1 MVYLRYNWVLGI
13 PQMADIEEIKSKLDI
28 VDVIASYV
36 PDLKKA
42 GANYKACCPFHSE
55 KTPSFTV
62 NPSLQ
67 IFKCFGCGKAGDVIK
82 FIEEVEHTDFTDA
95 LKIAAEKAGVELT
108 QNISPRDQKE
118 RKEKEQLLNANLLT
132 AKFYNYIIMQHK
144 SGKKGLDYAM
154 QKREIDIERIK
165 DFMVGFAPNLPT
177 NLKSFLVAK
186 GFVVSDLVRWGLLV
200 ERNGQV
206 IDKFRDRV
214 MQPIF
219 NLKGEVV
226 AFSGRYIGTVKEA
239 PKYLNSPETPVYKKN
254 EMLYGLYQ
262 AKDFLKENNF
272 LILVEGNIDILSSH
286 RVGIGNIVAPLGTAF
301 TVNQAKLIKR
311 FAETVYFSF
320 DTDEAGLKA
329 LIRGMG
335 IAEEIE
341 LKHKVIDLTGYQDA
355 DELIRKDPENW
366 PERIKNAKQTM
377 DYLIEYF
384 TKELDMGSAE
394 GKSTFEYKILP
405 CLSLLKDEVLFNHY
419 RKLIASLLEVSEDFV
434 NSRIE
439 KTKSHSPIRE
449 EKQEV
454 EVIPEVVTD
463 VNPEE
468 KYMLELLIAFDK
480 FQDLKFTEEN
490 FLSDVKI
497 LFQLIREHSEEGFD
511 VIKEKVPL
519 NLQNIY
525 DEIVMNGLDLSDKI
539 PNLVEILNKKAGD
552 LRKKYHSK
560 RRITLSRELKLSEGN
575 PEQQQKLQEES
586 NQILKERLMIDKGLY
601 KII

>member
-1 MVYLRYNWVLGI
+1 
-13 PQMADIEEIKSKLDI
+13 MADIEEIKSKLDI

-36 PDLKKA
+36 PDLRKA

-82 FIEEVEHTDFTDA
+82 FIEEVEHTDFSDA

-108 QNISPRDQKE
+108 QNISPQNQKE
-118 RKEKEQLLNANLLT
+118 KKEREQLLSANLLT

-154 QKREIDIERIK
+154 QKREIDIDRIK
-165 DFMVGFAPNLPT
+165 DFMVGFAPNIPT
-177 NLKSFLVAK
+177 NLKSFLVSK
-186 GFVVSDLVRWGLLV
+186 GFNIQDLIKWGLLV

-206 IDKFRDRV
+206 IDKFRERV

-262 AKDFLKENNF
+262 AREHLKDNKF

-301 TVNQAKLIKR
+301 TANQAKLIKR
-311 FAETVYFSF
+311 FADTVYFSF
-320 DTDEAGLKA
+320 DTDNAGLKA

-341 LKHKVIDLTGYQDA
+341 LKHKVIDLTGFQDA
-355 DELIRKDPENW
+355 DELIRKSPDEW
-366 PERIKNAKQTM
+366 PKRIENAKQTM

-384 TKELDMGSAE
+384 TRDIDMGSAE
-394 GKSTFEYKILP
+394 GKSTFEYSILP
-405 CLSLLKDEVLFNHY
+405 CLALLKDEVLFNHY
-419 RKLIASLLEVSEDFV
+419 RKAIASLLEVSEEFI
-434 NSRIE
+434 NSKIE
-439 KTKSHSPIRE
+439 KGKTYSPVKSDKEQPLVLEQDQKIDINH
-449 EKQEV
+449 
-454 EVIPEVVTD
+454 
-463 VNPEE
+463 EE
-468 KYMLELLIAFDK
+468 KYMLELLIALDK
-480 FQDLKFTEEN
+480 FTDLKFTEEN
-490 FLSDVKI
+490 FFSDVKVI
-497 LFQLIREHSEEGFD
+497 FGLIRTHSEEGFD

-519 NLQNIY
+519 KLQNVY
-525 DEIVMNGLDLSDKI
+525 DEIVMNGLELSDKSTNI
-539 PNLVEILNKKAGD
+539 QDLINKKAGD

-560 RRITLSRELKLSEGN
+560 RRMFLSRELKINEGN
-575 PEQQQKLQEES
+575 LEKLDTLQEEN
-586 NQILKERLMIDKGLY
+586 NQILKERLIIDKGLY
-601 KII
+601 KIV